1 MTDIL
6 VEYVDSVNIRVR
18 CERGIAKELSDYFT
32 FKVPGHTYMP
42 AYRKRIWDGQ
52 IKLYNM
58 FSQLIYAGLEDYV
71 ESFAH
76 ARGYTFVKSRG
87 GTKIPP
93 PGNAHTTEH
102 LLSYAEEKLKI
113 PMKPHE
119 HQLDAIRH
127 ALYANRT
134 LLVSPTGSG
143 KSLMIYT
150 MVRYHL
156 DKLSKDKKILIIVPT
171 TSLVS
176 QLYSD
181 FKDYAKND
189 KWCVETNCHR
199 VMSGIEK
206 DDLKKRVIIS
216 TWQSIYK
223 QPKEYFS
230 KFGAVFG
237 DECHLFKAKSL
248 TSIMTKLEDC
258 PVRIGTTG
266 TLDGSLTHKLV
277 IEGLFGPVYEVTKT
291 KTLME
296 RKLLSTLKIDAILLK
311 HSESVRSELK
321 RSTYQDE
328 IDYIVSCEER
338 NRFVCRL
345 TNNLK
350 GNTLVLFQFVEKHG
364 KVLHQMMK
372 KEFPDKQ
379 VFFVHGGTDAEQ
391 RETIRK
397 FVEKTENAVI
407 IASYGTFSTGVSIK
421 RLHNIVFAS
430 PSKSRI
436 RVLQSIGRQLRKS
449 EHKDVAKLYD
459 IADDLS
465 WKKYKNHTLRHF
477 EERLKIYDGESFQYA
492 QININLK
499 GGLNVA

>member
-1 MTDIL
+1 
-6 VEYVDSVNIRVR
+6 
-18 CERGIAKELSDYFT
+18 
-32 FKVPGHTYMP
+32 
-42 AYRKRIWDGQ
+42 
-52 IKLYNM
+52 
-58 FSQLIYAGLEDYV
+58 
-71 ESFAH
+71 
-76 ARGYTFVKSRG
+76 
-87 GTKIPP
+87 
-93 PGNAHTTEH
+93 
-102 LLSYAEEKLKI
+102 
-113 PMKPHE
+113 
-119 HQLDAIRH
+119 
-127 ALYANRT
+127 
-134 LLVSPTGSG
+134 
-143 KSLMIYT
+143 
-150 MVRYHL
+150 
-156 DKLSKDKKILIIVPT
+156 
-171 TSLVS
+171 
-176 QLYSD
+176 
-181 FKDYAKND
+181 
-189 KWCVETNCHR
+189 
-199 VMSGIEK
+199 
-206 DDLKKRVIIS
+206 
-216 TWQSIYK
+216 
-223 QPKEYFS
+223 
-230 KFGAVFG
+230 
-237 DECHLFKAKSL
+237 
-248 TSIMTKLEDC
+248 
-258 PVRIGTTG
+258 
-266 TLDGSLTHKLV
+266 
-277 IEGLFGPVYEVTKT
+277 
-291 KTLME
+291 
-296 RKLLSTLKIDAILLK
+296 
-311 HSESVRSELK
+311 
-321 RSTYQDE
+321 
-328 IDYIVSCEER
+328 VSCEER